1 MNHVP
6 GYERC
11 NDTDDWT
18 NREPVDWKSRVWTDS
33 LFHILTLYLEPKRL
47 QKSSSQHLIV
57 FHANLAKPQ
66 TPKIY
71 NVKHQAVGR
80 KPSRLMIKSHP
91 WEKLG
96 KCVDKK
102 KKSQRKYVCLNLRDL
117 NGCSFSFFMI
127 SLYLLIITKRW
138 KCVRIYT
145 SSSSS

>member
-96 KCVDKK
+96 KCVEKK
-102 KKSQRKYVCLNLRDL
+102 KEKPKKICLFKPQGFKWLRFQFFYDL
-117 NGCSFSFFMI
+117 TLSAHYYKEVEMC
-127 SLYLLIITKRW
+127 
-138 KCVRIYT
+138 
-145 SSSSS
+145 